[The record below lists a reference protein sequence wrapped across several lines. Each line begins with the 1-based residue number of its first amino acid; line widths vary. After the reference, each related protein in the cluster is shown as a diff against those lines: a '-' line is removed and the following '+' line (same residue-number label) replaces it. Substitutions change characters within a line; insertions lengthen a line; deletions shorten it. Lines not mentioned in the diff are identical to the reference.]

1 MNNTKSELLRVL
13 ARINSITVGMTAI
26 EAVGVAAITTM
37 REVQALLTA
46 KARTIGGIST
56 KTTTI
61 KENRGSLSIIT
72 ELGMIE

>member
-26 EAVGVAAITTM
+26 EAAGVAAITTM

-61 KENRGSLSIIT
+61 KKNRGSLSIIT

>member
-26 EAVGVAAITTM
+26 EAVGAAAITTM

>member
-26 EAVGVAAITTM
+26 EAVGAAAITTM

-61 KENRGSLSIIT
+61 KKNRGSLSIIT